1 MKLLLTVVCLAVAV
15 SAYEPINIDYHNTV
29 GVYEAAR
36 IKQAEES
43 TDFDGSRIVGGN
55 FAILGQLPYQA
66 GLLIRLQDGRQS
78 VCGASL
84 ISNSRLVTAA
94 HCWTSFGVDA
104 REVLVVLGSITLYS
118 GGTRILTNNVR
129 PHERFNPFTLQNDI
143 AIIYINP
150 VSYSNNIRNIEIAS
164 GNDQYVGSW
173 ATAAGFGRY
182 TDTSGASSTLRYA
195 RLQVISNDACKRTYG
210 NIILSSFLCVS
221 TRYGESTCA
230 GDSGGPLVIN
240 NTLIGVTCFGHSAG
254 CSRGHP
260 AGFQRVTSFYD
271 WIVSN
276 M

>member
-1 MKLLLTVVCLAVAV
+1 MKLLLTVLCLTVAV
-15 SAYEPINIDYHNTV
+15 STYEPINIDYHNTI
-29 GVYEAAR
+29 GVIEAAR

-55 FAILGQLPYQA
+55 YARLGQLPYQA

-84 ISNSRLVTAA
+84 LSNSRLVTAA
-94 HCWTSFGVDA
+94 HCWTSYGVTA
-104 REVLVVLGSITLYS
+104 REMLVVLGSITLYS
-118 GGTRILTNNVR
+118 GGTRIITNNVL

-143 AIIYINP
+143 AIIYIDP

-173 ATAAGFGRY
+173 AIASGFGRY

-195 RLQVISNDACKRTYG
+195 YLQVISNDACKRSYG
-210 NIILSSFLCVS
+210 NIILSSFLCVD
-221 TRYGESTCA
+221 TRNGFSTCA
-230 GDSGGPLVIN
+230 GDSGGPLAIDN
-240 NTLIGVTCFGHSAG
+240 KLIGVTCFGHSAG

-260 AGFQRVTSFYD
+260 AGFMRVTSFYD
-271 WIVSN
+271 WIMSN

>member
-15 SAYEPINIDYHNTV
+15 SAYEPINIDYHNTI

-36 IKQAEES
+36 IKQAEEAA
-43 TDFDGSRIVGGN
+43 DFDGSRIVGGN

-66 GLLIRLQDGRQS
+66 GLLIRLQDDRQS

-129 PHERFNPFTLQNDI
+129 AHERYNPFTAENDI

-182 TDTSGASSTLRYA
+182 TDTSGVSSTLRYVS
-195 RLQVISNDACKRTYG
+195 LQVISNEECRRTYG
-210 NIILSSFLCVS
+210 SYILSSFLCVA
-221 TRYGESTCA
+221 TPRGRGTCG
-230 GDSGGPLVIN
+230 GDSGGPLILN
-240 NTLIGVTCFGHSAG
+240 NILIGVTCFRHVAG
-254 CSRGHP
+254 CTGRP
-260 AGFQRVTSFYD
+260 AGFMRVTSFHD